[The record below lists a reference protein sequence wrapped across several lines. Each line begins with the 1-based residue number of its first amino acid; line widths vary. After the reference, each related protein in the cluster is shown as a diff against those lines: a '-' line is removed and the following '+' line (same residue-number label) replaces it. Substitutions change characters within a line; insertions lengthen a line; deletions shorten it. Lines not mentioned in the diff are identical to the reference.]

1 MATWESK
8 GSILPPLSHLP
19 GGNCWAPEGILSEE
33 GHHMRRRAEGSQQ
46 ASPSWVLAAFGTRVS
61 QSSAMLTL
69 AEGAIC
75 RIKALGSGSTPSGWS
90 CCRGETCPRGSQLL
104 LCPLSD
110 WYHSTLPAMRPEP
123 PLFFAHPSP
132 RPCSTITKATFL
144 ACVLPWQ
151 VVGLRLRSIVAGTRL
166 PVP

>member
-104 LCPLSD
+104 LCP
-110 WYHSTLPAMRPEP
+110 T
-123 PLFFAHPSP
+123 
-132 RPCSTITKATFL
+132 
-144 ACVLPWQ
+144 
-151 VVGLRLRSIVAGTRL
+151 LRLVPQHTSCYETRAATLLCPPQSQALLHRYQGNLPGLCPALAGSG
-166 PVP
+166 VKAQIHHCWD